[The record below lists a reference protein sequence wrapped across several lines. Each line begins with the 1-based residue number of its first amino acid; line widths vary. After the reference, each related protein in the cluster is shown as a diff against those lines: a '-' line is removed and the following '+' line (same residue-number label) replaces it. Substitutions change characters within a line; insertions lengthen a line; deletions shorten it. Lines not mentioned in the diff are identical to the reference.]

1 MNVILETKDLT
12 IGFGKNKTIKI
23 VVENI
28 NLRLQAGQLIALIG
42 SNGAG
47 KSTLLRTLARVQNP
61 LGGLVFVENRDV
73 NEFSNLEIAQKIS
86 LVLTE
91 KLPESNLTVYDII
104 ALGRQPYTNW
114 VGKLSAVDLVAI
126 EAAIACTEIEH
137 LRDKKHFEISDGQ
150 LQIVLIARALAQET
164 PIIILDEPTTHL
176 DLPHKISLFRL
187 LKKLAVESGKC
198 IVFSTHDIELAIEMA
213 DLFVAISKGNVVQA
227 NADLMIENGVLD
239 SVFDEQQIVFDRI
252 KRKFIFRN

>member
-213 DLFVAISKGNVVQA
+213 DLLVAISKGNVVQA

>member
-28 NLRLQAGQLIALIG
+28 NLRLEAGQLIALIG